1 MVYLDKK
8 YVEMYSDCAVLT
20 FMKTWAKMN
29 REVKI
34 LKYREDERLQR
45 RLKNYRV
52 RLGLGLH
59 LGWSIEGA
67 IGSQF
72 KIDASYLSPS
82 VNMSARLEGFT
93 KAYGVPML
101 ISGDVIHLMEYSV

>member
-1 MVYLDKK
+1 
-8 YVEMYSDCAVLT
+8 
-20 FMKTWAKMN
+20 MN

-34 LKYREDERLQR
+34 LKYREDERLNK

-67 IGSQF
+67 IGS
-72 KIDASYLSPS
+72 
-82 VNMSARLEGFT
+82 
-93 KAYGVPML
+93 
-101 ISGDVIHLMEYSV
+101 